1 MSHTSTNMR
10 NKYDVKVQIPEGISC
25 KMDGKIMNFSRGN
38 ISVSRKIVE
47 YNVSVS
53 ISGNEVMIG
62 CAKANKKDI
71 ANVNAQ
77 VAHLE
82 NVFAGLK
89 EPFLYELEI
98 CNVHFPMTVK
108 VDGKRVVINNF
119 LGEKVPR
126 SANIVEGVNVKV
138 EGNKVLVMCADIEKA
153 GQTSANIEKAARVT
167 KKDRRIF
174 QDGIFITKKPEPQL

>member
-1 MSHTSTNMR
+1 MR
-10 NKYDVKVQIPEGISC
+10 NKYDVKLQIPEGVSC
-25 KMDGKIMNFSRGN
+25 KVEGKIIICSRGN
-38 ISVSRKIVE
+38 VSVPRKITE
-47 YNVSVS
+47 HNVSVKV
-53 ISGNEVMIG
+53 SGNEILIG
-62 CAKANKKDI
+62 CAKANKKDV
-71 ANVNAQ
+71 ANVNSH

-82 NVFAGLK
+82 NIFVGLK
-89 EPFLYELEI
+89 EPFSYELEI

-108 VDGKRVVINNF
+108 VDGNKFVINNF

-126 SANIVEGVNVKV
+126 SADIVEGVNVKV
-138 EGNKVLVMCADIEKA
+138 QGNKVLVLCADIEKA